1 MALPSPPCKRW
12 LRAAVLA
19 IATLSAP
26 AGAYSE
32 VISGVIDEWPE
43 SGTDLVLGDG
53 VNSVRISWSLQF
65 YDTGYFYGRGG
76 IQGNSEVAALPEV
89 TDVSEITDASAFTFN
104 SYPPSSVGPLC
115 DADCDPDLVGDF
127 VVFRSLDNGHFLVL
141 RIDDIRVDDLAQS
154 IAFLDGTWWFQTDGT
169 GSFVVPEPPR
179 AYLLAIA
186 LGALALRR
194 LTELRSQGA
203 LLRRVGA
210 GAEGAFHAGRV
221 AGLWQWPRRSS

>member
-12 LRAAVLA
+12 VRAAVLA

-89 TDVSEITDASAFTFN
+89 TDVSEITDASTFTFN

-127 VVFRSLDNGHFLVL
+127 VVQL
-141 RIDDIRVDDLAQS
+141 RGARAPARVSPRDRARRARAPSAHRAQVAGS
-154 IAFLDGTWWFQTDGT
+154 GT
-169 GSFVVPEPPR
+169 S
-179 AYLLAIA
+179 
-186 LGALALRR
+186 
-194 LTELRSQGA
+194 
-203 LLRRVGA
+203 
-210 GAEGAFHAGRV
+210 AGRCRGKGRV
-221 AGLWQWPRRSS
+221 PRRAGSWTVAMASEES